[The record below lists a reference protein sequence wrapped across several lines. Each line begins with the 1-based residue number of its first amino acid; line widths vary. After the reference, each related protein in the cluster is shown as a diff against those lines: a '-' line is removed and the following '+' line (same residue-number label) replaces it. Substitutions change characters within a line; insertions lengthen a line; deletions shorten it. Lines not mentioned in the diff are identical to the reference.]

1 MTKLIVRQFSE
12 RQIYADTWRRMQVFT
27 AARDEQTADELW
39 LLEHHPVYTQGLA
52 GKAEHV
58 LNTGN
63 VPVVQTDRGG
73 QVTWHGPGQ
82 LMVYTLLDVRR
93 LQWGARTLVSAL
105 ENLLIEWLRVQG
117 VSAFSQQN
125 APGVYLRGKDS
136 AVEKIA
142 ALGLRITKKGCYHGM
157 AINISNDLAPFS
169 AINPCGVAGQ
179 AVTRLSQCLSPLPT
193 RTEIESALV
202 ERLASALRSTQ
213 IEWKATRLSDG

>member
-1 MTKLIVRQFSE
+1 MAKLIVRQFAE
-12 RQIYADTWRRMQVFT
+12 RQHYADIWHRMQQFT
-27 AARDEQTADELW
+27 ATRDEKTADELW

-58 LNTGN
+58 LCAGD

-82 LMVYTLLDVRR
+82 LMVYALLDVRR

-105 ENLLIEWLRVQG
+105 ENMLIGWLYAQG
-117 VSAFSQQN
+117 LTAFAQRN
-125 APGVYLRGKDS
+125 APGVYLCGKDNT
-136 AVEKIA
+136 AAKIA

-157 AINISNDLAPFS
+157 AINVSNDLAPFS

-179 AVTRLSQCLSPLPT
+179 RVTRLDQWLSPLPT
-193 RTEIESALV
+193 RLVIEQSLV
-202 ERLASALRSTQ
+202 KQFADVLHSSSVTWETN
-213 IEWKATRLSDG
+213 GV